1 MFHSRN
7 NLLQVWGDDK
17 KYPFYVVS
25 ANVIKAMAV
34 IANYDRFE
42 KERQRLQVSIHV
54 DFNTFNSACMTWII
68 HHKQTNI
75 RTHVSRQR
83 EGGVRKRR
91 KEKSRS
97 GGDSSSF

>member
-7 NLLQVWGDDK
+7 NLIQVWGDDK

-25 ANVIKAMAV
+25 ANVIKVMAI

-42 KERQRLQVSIHV
+42 KERLRLQMSTHV

-68 HHKQTNI
+68 HHKQTYAH
-75 RTHVSRQR
+75 TYPDR
-83 EGGVRKRR
+83 ERK
-91 KEKSRS
+91 KEREKPLWW
-97 GGDSSSF
+97 